1 MGHVKNVMKLRQQ
14 ATNQRTT
21 PMRKHR
27 LIHNWTSCL
36 LLVILLTV
44 SCQRNTIYHSFQ
56 PVNATGWDKSDTL
69 IFTLPKVIAN
79 TSYQYEIGIRHKDSY
94 NYRDLWLT
102 INQDTLHLYLAD
114 SKGNWR
120 GTGIGEIRQLTYPI
134 EIHSLNQ
141 DSIQEFHI
149 THIMEDNPL
158 YGIHDIGLKIKEHP

>member
-1 MGHVKNVMKLRQQ
+1 
-14 ATNQRTT
+14 
-21 PMRKHR
+21 MRKHR

-36 LLVILLTV
+36 LLVLLLTV
-44 SCQRNTIYHSFQ
+44 SCQKNTIYHSFQ

-114 SKGNWR
+114 SKGNWK

-134 EIHSLNQ
+134 KIHSLNQ

>member
-1 MGHVKNVMKLRQQ
+1 M
-14 ATNQRTT
+14 
-21 PMRKHR
+21 
-27 LIHNWTSCL
+27 
-36 LLVILLTV
+36 
-44 SCQRNTIYHSFQ
+44 
-56 PVNATGWDKSDTL
+56 
-69 IFTLPKVIAN
+69 AN

-94 NYRDLWLT
+94 KYRDLWLT

-114 SKGNWR
+114 SKGNWE

-158 YGIHDIGLKIKEHP
+158 YGIHDIGLKIEERN